1 MMTSRRGIALL
12 VVLWVTALLTVT
24 VFSFSV
30 LTRAEGQG
38 TVAFREGLEKR
49 LLAEAGIE
57 RGILEMA
64 HRAVHRSQAVV
75 REGLEPWSLDG
86 TAYAVAMGRGGFT
99 VRLSDETGKISLN
112 GLTDASGIILRNLL
126 VRQGA
131 APEEADIV
139 VDSILDW
146 KDGDDLHRLH
156 GAEAGYY
163 RSLAR
168 PYGARNADFETLE
181 ELILVRGVTPEMLY
195 GTGGRRGLIHL
206 LTVHDKSG
214 RISLQTAPRE
224 VLGALPGMDAETLER
239 TLEFRKAAA
248 AGGRP
253 LPAEALGAATAAMA
267 PFVALGA
274 AVPKTCSL
282 ESTGYLDD
290 PQKGYAIMATITFDA
305 ANRYRYVYYKRPVDR
320 LP

>member
-1 MMTSRRGIALL
+1 MITSRRGIALL
-12 VVLWVTALLTVT
+12 VVLWVTAILTVT

-38 TVAFREGLEKR
+38 TVAFKEGLEKR

-57 RGILEMA
+57 RGILEMV
-64 HRAVHRSQAVV
+64 HRAVHRSQTVLI
-75 REGLEPWSLDG
+75 EGREPWSLDG
-86 TAYAVAMGRGGFT
+86 TAYDVALGRGGFT

-112 GLTDASGIILRNLL
+112 GLTDASGIILKNLL
-126 VRQGA
+126 VRQGT

-156 GAEAGYY
+156 GAETDYY
-163 RSLAR
+163 RSLAK

-195 GTGGRRGLIHL
+195 GTDRRRGLVHL

-214 RISLQTAPRE
+214 RINLQTAPRE
-224 VLGALPGMDAETLER
+224 VLEALPGMDAETLER
-239 TLEFRKAAA
+239 TLDFRRAT

-253 LPAEALGAATAAMA
+253 LPGEALGAASAAMA

-274 AVPKTCSL
+274 AAGKTCSL

-290 PQKGYAIMATITFDA
+290 PRKGYAIMATITFDA